1 MRYWGIVITLFYA
14 LIVASLMWL
23 GGFLAEYKVPSLGE
37 HASFLGKAY
46 AVIPFMMLLA
56 GQALLIFLS
65 VDITW
70 QRLKPRQH
78 VLVSAATVGLMVGIL
93 SLSTFYVVAAAV
105 NGDGL
110 FDDVLKPAF
119 FWSSLPSEDF
129 PAALWIYFG
138 AGSLLALWM
147 VWGYLFYVF
156 HQGSSVIVERA
167 IGWLMAGS
175 VLELLIAVP
184 CHIIVRNRGDC
195 SAPFVTGYGI
205 ATGIAVMLMSF
216 GPGVIFLYQ
225 KRMRQYQRAIKPG
238 GK

>member
-1 MRYWGIVITLFYA
+1 MRHWGIVITLFYA
-14 LIVASLMWL
+14 LVVALLMWL
-23 GGFLAEYKVPSLGE
+23 GGFLVDYKVPSPGE
-37 HASFLGKAY
+37 YASFLGEAY
-46 AVIPFMMLLA
+46 AVIPFMMLLS

-65 VDITW
+65 VDTTRR
-70 QRLKPRQH
+70 RLRPRQH

-93 SLSTFYVVAAAV
+93 SLSTFYVVAAAHS
-105 NGDGL
+105 GDKL
-110 FDDVLKPAF
+110 NDDVLKTVF
-119 FWSSLPSEDF
+119 FWSSLPSEGF
-129 PAALWIYFG
+129 PAAFWIYFG
-138 AGSLLALWM
+138 AGSLLALWL

-156 HQGSSVIVERA
+156 HNGSSVIVGRA

-205 ATGIAVMLMSF
+205 ATGIAIMLMSF

-225 KRMRQYQRAIKPG
+225 KRMRQYQQQ
-238 GK
+238 